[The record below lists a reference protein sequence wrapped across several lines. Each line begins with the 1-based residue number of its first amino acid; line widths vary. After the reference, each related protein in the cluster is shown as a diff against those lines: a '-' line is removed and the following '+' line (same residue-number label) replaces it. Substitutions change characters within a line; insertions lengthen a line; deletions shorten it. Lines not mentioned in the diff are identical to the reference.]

1 MKGTTTIIVSLLLL
15 SSSCG
20 KRDYVID
27 DYTTFTEE
35 EVKCIIKNVTPV
47 NYTTD
52 FIFNGKYY
60 DPNDPNI
67 EKCIKH

>member
-1 MKGTTTIIVSLLLL
+1 MKWTIIIVSLLLL

-35 EVKCIIKNVTPV
+35 EIKCIIKNVTPV
-47 NYTTD
+47 NHTTD
-52 FIFNGKYY
+52 IIFNGKYY
-60 DPNDPNI
+60 DPADPNF